1 MKWVGDSDGDRQK
14 RGIVSGIT
22 VQRVSGRFLPGT
34 GIQATEYGLHGATRM
49 LGYLYRI
56 SKPRIEDVVDEM
68 LAILSDRDRL
78 VEKHQVEDAQAKL
91 NEVYH
96 YGLGTEDE

>member
-1 MKWVGDSDGDRQK
+1 M
-14 RGIVSGIT
+14 T
-22 VQRVSGRFLPGT
+22 AMAT
-34 GIQATEYGLHGATRM
+34 GGSEELFRALQSKGYPDDFCRELAYKQLNTDYTATRM

>member
-1 MKWVGDSDGDRQK
+1 M
-14 RGIVSGIT
+14 T
-22 VQRVSGRFLPGT
+22 AMATGRSEELFRALQSKGYPDDYT
-34 GIQATEYGLHGATRM
+34 ATRM

>member
-1 MKWVGDSDGDRQK
+1 MIAMAADRSEELFRALQSK
-14 RGIVSGIT
+14 GYPNDFCRELAYKQLNT
-22 VQRVSGRFLPGT
+22 DYT
-34 GIQATEYGLHGATRM
+34 ATRM

-56 SKPRIEDVVDEM
+56 SEPRIEDVVDEM

-91 NEVYH
+91 NEVYR
-96 YGLGTEDE
+96 YGLGVEDDE

>member
-1 MKWVGDSDGDRQK
+1 M
-14 RGIVSGIT
+14 T
-22 VQRVSGRFLPGT
+22 AMATGRSEELLRALQSKGYPDDFCRELAYKQLKT
-34 GIQATEYGLHGATRM
+34 DYTATRM

>member
-1 MKWVGDSDGDRQK
+1 M
-14 RGIVSGIT
+14 T
-22 VQRVSGRFLPGT
+22 AMATGRSEELFRALQST
-34 GIQATEYGLHGATRM
+34 GYPDDFCRELAYKQLNTDYTATRM